1 MSEPSPQRRLWL
13 RLLLWFCLFSLVI
26 FGLLGWYVTTDSFHQ
41 QVRRHVIAYL
51 ERTTGGRVEL
61 GELHTTPF
69 RLRIDVRN
77 LTIHGREA
85 ANETPYLHI
94 DRLQA
99 ELKIISLL
107 STTVGLHSLVL
118 DRPVMHIVVYPDGST
133 NQPNPPHSQSS
144 AKPSVEQ
151 LFALSVSQ
159 AGVHGGELQW
169 EQERIPL
176 ELDARDV
183 SMALSYSFL
192 RQQYAVQVSA
202 GSVPSRIQRHPPFI
216 WKGDASLVLMR
227 NRADIGALN
236 LTSGKSEFHF
246 AGQIL
251 DFQNPQVRG
260 DYHGVL
266 EMGGLTKFLPE
277 LDFRKGSA
285 QIQGRGAWSL
295 RDFSLEGTLQG
306 KDLDWASHNVNLQNG
321 RLSAAFVITP
331 QRLRVSAI
339 RANLM
344 GGELH
349 GEVDVTNWQTQLQ
362 PQTPTPAQ
370 RRTLGQVPSES
381 LQRGSVRLQMT
392 SFPIAPALAFL
403 SSREFPLDHLN
414 LAGAASGDVN
424 MLWTGS
430 IEDAE
435 TKITLTVAPP
445 LQPASGQ
452 VALRGQIDGI
462 YRGSRDELELNQLHL
477 ATPASEIT
485 ASGELAASTALK
497 LRFDS
502 HDLREWKPLLQA
514 AFSSQQLP
522 FAVHGFAMFNGTA
535 TGKASALT
543 LNGNLEVY
551 DFDTTLPAN
560 DRLPERV
567 VHWDALTG
575 NIQYSANNFAIHNG
589 ALVHGPTVAHVGL
602 TTALSHGTLQENSP
616 FALHLNLINL
626 NLSEVEQLAGY
637 SRPISG
643 TMDLSGR
650 LAGTR
655 ANPHGEGH
663 MQVREASAFGVPIAM
678 GASDVRLA
686 NHQFQ
691 FDHINAN
698 VYGATLT
705 GSGAISTWLDNF
717 RVDLAGENVDLAQV
731 PHFHNPRITIDGRAG
746 FHLVAGG
753 TPQQPTVEAHVRLH
767 DLAFNNERAG
777 DFYLDAT
784 THGRQA
790 EIQGHS
796 EFEKADLK
804 IRGIVG
810 LDQPYRAD
818 LNVDFDHLDV
828 DSILS
833 VYLQG
838 KVTGHAPFS
847 GTVRLHG
854 PLRTPEDLQV
864 AGQIQT
870 LNAEIEHVKL
880 QSAEPIRFEVAD
892 QTLRLEEF
900 HLTGSGT
907 NFTAHG
913 TAHLAQPQAMDFRIE
928 GTVNVGLLRTLNP
941 KVSAEGTLNVKLD
954 ANGTFADPV
963 WQGRIEVRD
972 TSVSHDDFPSGLSAL
987 NGELV
992 FDRNR
997 IQIER
1002 LTGATGGGIVALTG
1016 SATYQK
1022 GTLALDLGASARDV
1036 RLRYP
1041 PGVSSTANA
1050 DLRLTGTSNAAQLTG
1065 KVTVTKLSVTPG
1077 FDFGSYLEK
1086 SKQAVAI
1093 TPRDS
1098 PANRLKLDVHVTTT
1112 PELRMQT
1119 AIAKLSGNADLR
1131 LRGTADRPVLTGRT
1145 EVLEGEISFNGT
1157 KYRIDRGDI
1166 TFANPAK
1173 TEPILDIQASTRVRD
1188 YDITVTLNG
1197 DASKPNGLRAT
1208 WRSEPPLPEADVIA
1222 LLALGRTREESA
1234 AATQTS
1240 GSFGFGGEA
1249 SNLLIN
1255 EALNSAVSSRVQ
1267 RLFGVSRIKIDP
1279 QGLASE
1285 TNIVRGPQVTIEQQV
1300 ASNVTVTYS
1309 TNVSVASQQIIQVE
1323 YNVTRNVSIVALRDQ
1338 NGVVSFDIRIRQR
1351 KR

>member
-1 MSEPSPQRRLWL
+1 MTQPSPQRRLWL
-13 RLLLWFCLFSLVI
+13 RLLLWFCVFSLVI
-26 FGLLGWYVTTDSFHQ
+26 FALLGWYVTTDSFHQ
-41 QVRRHVIAYL
+41 AVRRHVIASL
-51 ERTTGGRVEL
+51 EQATGGRVEL

-99 ELKIISLL
+99 ELKIISFL
-107 STTVGLHSLVL
+107 STTIGLHSLIL

-133 NQPNPPHSQSS
+133 SQPSPPHSQSS
-144 AKPSVEQ
+144 VKPFIEQ
-151 LFALSVSQ
+151 LFAISVSH
-159 AGVHGGELQW
+159 AEVHRGELQW
-169 EQERIPL
+169 EQRRIPL

-183 SMALSYSFL
+183 SLALSYSFL

-202 GSVPSRIQRHPPFI
+202 GNVPSRIQQRPPFT

-227 NRADIGALN
+227 DRADIGALN
-236 LTSGKSEFHF
+236 LASGKSEFHF
-246 AGQIL
+246 TGQIV

-260 DYHGVL
+260 DYRGML
-266 EMGGLTKFLPE
+266 EMGELTKLLPGV
-277 LDFRKGSA
+277 DFRKGSA
-285 QIQGRGAWSL
+285 QIQGRGSWSL
-295 RDFSLEGTLQG
+295 SDFSLDGTLQA

-321 RLSAAFVITP
+321 RLSAAYAITP

-339 RANLM
+339 RASLM
-344 GGELH
+344 GGELR
-349 GEVDVTNWQTQLQ
+349 GEVDVSNWQKQ
-362 PQTPTPAQ
+362 PPSPPSAPAQ
-370 RRTLGQVPSES
+370 RRTLGRVSTES
-381 LQRGSVRLQMT
+381 LQRGAVRLQMT
-392 SFPIAPALAFL
+392 SFPITPAFAFL
-403 SSREFPLDHLN
+403 SSRDLPLDHLN
-414 LAGAASGDVN
+414 FTGAVSGDVN
-424 MLWTGS
+424 MLWIGS

-435 TKITLTVAPP
+435 TKFALNIAPP
-445 LQPASGQ
+445 SQPVPGQ
-452 VALRGQIDGI
+452 VALRGQMDGI
-462 YRGSRDELELNQLHL
+462 YRGSGEELELNQLHL
-477 ATPASEIT
+477 TTPASDIT
-485 ASGELAASTALK
+485 ASGKLAASTSLK
-497 LRFDS
+497 LTFDS

-514 AFSSQQLP
+514 AFNSQQLP
-522 FAVHGFAMFNGTA
+522 FAVHGFATFNGTA
-535 TGKASALT
+535 TGKASALS

-551 DFDTTLPAN
+551 DFDTTLPAT

-575 NIQYSANNFAIHNG
+575 NIQYSANNFSIHNG
-589 ALVHGPTVAHVGL
+589 ALVHGPTVAHVDL
-602 TTALSHGTLQENSP
+602 TTALSHGILQENSL
-616 FALHLNLINL
+616 FALHLDLINL
-626 NLSEVEQLAGY
+626 NLSEVGQLAGY
-637 SRPISG
+637 QHPIGG
-643 TMDLSGR
+643 TLDFSGR

-663 MQVREASAFGVPIAM
+663 MQVRDASAFGVPISA
-678 GASDVRLA
+678 GGSDVRLS
-686 NHQFQ
+686 NHELQ
-691 FDHINAN
+691 FDRINAN
-698 VYGATLT
+698 VYGATMT
-705 GSGAISTWLDNF
+705 GSAAVSTWLDNF
-717 RVDLAGENVDLAQV
+717 RMDLSGENVDLAEL
-731 PHFHNPRITIDGRAG
+731 PHFHNPRITIDGHAG
-746 FHLVAGG
+746 FHVVASG
-753 TPQQPTVEAHVRLH
+753 TPQQPTVEAHARFRG
-767 DLAFNNERAG
+767 LAFNNEPAG
-777 DFYLDAT
+777 DFYLDAN
-784 THGRQA
+784 THGREA

-804 IRGIVG
+804 IHGVVG
-810 LDQPYRAD
+810 LDQPYPAD
-818 LNVDFDHLDV
+818 LSVNFDHLDV
-828 DSILS
+828 DSVLNA
-833 VYLQG
+833 YLQG
-838 KVTGHAPFS
+838 KATGHAPFS
-847 GTVRLHG
+847 GTVRLRG
-854 PLRTPEDLQV
+854 PLRSPEDLKV
-864 AGQIQT
+864 EGQIHA

-880 QSAEPIRFEVAD
+880 QNAEPIRFEVAD

-907 NFTAHG
+907 NFAAHG
-913 TAHLAQPQAMDFRIE
+913 TAHLTQPRGMDFHLE

-954 ANGTFADPV
+954 ANGTVADPV
-963 WQGRIEVRD
+963 LQGRIEVKD
-972 TSVSHDDFPSGLSAL
+972 ASLSHDDFPSGLSAL

-1022 GTLALDLGASARDV
+1022 GTLSLDLGASARDV

-1050 DLRLTGTSNAAQLTG
+1050 DLRLTGTSNAAQLSG
-1065 KVTVTKLSVTPG
+1065 NVMVTKLSVTPG

-1086 SKQAVAI
+1086 SKQAVVV

-1098 PANRLKLDVHVTTT
+1098 LANRLKLDVHVTTT

-1197 DASKPNGLRAT
+1197 DASKPNALRAT

-1338 NGVVSFDIRIRQR
+1338 NGVVSFDIKIRQR

>member
-1 MSEPSPQRRLWL
+1 MTQSSPQRRLWL
-13 RLLLWFCLFSLVI
+13 RLLLYFCAFSVVI
-26 FGLLGWYVTTDSFHQ
+26 FGLLGWYVTTDSFHEF
-41 QVRRHVIAYL
+41 VRHHVIASL
-51 ERTTGGRVEL
+51 EQATGGRVEL
-61 GELHTTPF
+61 GELHTSPF

-107 STTVGLHSLVL
+107 STTVGLHSLIL
-118 DRPVMHIVVYPDGST
+118 DRLVMHIVVYPDGST
-133 NQPNPPHSQSS
+133 NQPSPPHRQS
-144 AKPSVEQ
+144 AVLPSIEQ
-151 LFALSVSQ
+151 IFAISVSHTE
-159 AGVHGGELQW
+159 VHAGELQW
-169 EQERIPL
+169 EQQRIPL

-183 SMALSYSFL
+183 SLALSYSFL
-192 RQQYAVQVSA
+192 RQQYAVQVA
-202 GSVPSRIQRHPPFI
+202 VGSIPTRIQRFPPLV

-227 NRADIGALN
+227 DRADIGALN
-236 LTSGKSEFHF
+236 LASGKSEFHF
-246 AGQIL
+246 TGQIR
-251 DFQNPQVRG
+251 DFQNPQVGG
-260 DYHGVL
+260 DYRGAL
-266 EMGGLTKFLPE
+266 EMGELTKLLPE
-277 LDFRKGSA
+277 LAFRKGLV
-285 QIQGRGAWSL
+285 QIQGRGSWSL
-295 RDFSLEGTLQG
+295 RDFWLEGTLQG
-306 KDLDWASHNVNLQNG
+306 KELDWANHNVNLQSG
-321 RLSAAFVITP
+321 RLSASFAITP
-331 QRLRVSAI
+331 QRLRVSTL

-344 GGELH
+344 GGELR
-349 GEVDVTNWQTQLQ
+349 GEIDVTNWQKQMQ
-362 PQTPTPAQ
+362 PQAPAPAQ
-370 RRTLGQVPSES
+370 RRTLGRVSTES

-392 SFPIAPALAFL
+392 SFAITPGLAFL
-403 SSREFPLDHLN
+403 SSRELPLDHLN
-414 LAGAASGDVN
+414 LAGAASGNVD
-424 MLWTGS
+424 MLWIGS
-430 IEDAE
+430 IEDGE
-435 TKITLTVAPP
+435 TKFTLDIAPP
-445 LQPASGQ
+445 SQPVPGS
-452 VALRGQIDGI
+452 VALRGQVDGI
-462 YRGSRDELELNQLHL
+462 YRGSRDELELNQLQL
-477 ATPASEIT
+477 STPASEIT
-485 ASGELAASTALK
+485 ASGKLAASTSLK
-497 LRFDS
+497 VTFDS

-514 AFSSQQLP
+514 AFNRQELP
-522 FAVHGFAMFNGTA
+522 FVVHGFATFHGTA
-535 TGKASALT
+535 TGKTSALS

-551 DFDTTLPAN
+551 DFETTLPAT

-575 NIQYSANNFAIHNG
+575 NIQYAANNFAIHNG
-589 ALVHGPTVAHVGL
+589 ALVHGPTVAHVDL
-602 TTALSHGTLQENSP
+602 TTALSHGVLQENSP

-626 NLSEVEQLAGY
+626 NLAEVEQLAGY
-637 SRPISG
+637 NRPISG
-643 TMDLSGR
+643 TLDLSGR

-663 MQVREASAFGVPIAM
+663 LQVRDASAFGIPISTV
-678 GASDVRLA
+678 ASDVRLG
-686 NHQFQ
+686 NHQLQ
-691 FDHINAN
+691 LDRINAN
-698 VYGATLT
+698 LYGTSVT
-705 GSGAISTWLDNF
+705 GSAAVSTFLDNF
-717 RVDLAGENVDLAQV
+717 RVNLSGENLDLAQV

-746 FHLVAGG
+746 FHVVAGG
-753 TPQQPTVEAHVRLH
+753 TPQQPNLEAHVSFR
-767 DLAFNNERAG
+767 DLAFNHERAG

-784 THGRQA
+784 THGRQV

-796 EFEKADLK
+796 EFEKAELK
-804 IRGIVG
+804 ISGVVG
-810 LDQPYRAD
+810 LEQPYPAD
-818 LNVDFDHLDV
+818 LNMDFDHLDV
-828 DSILS
+828 DSILNA
-833 VYLQG
+833 YLPG
-838 KVTGHAPFS
+838 KATGHAPFS
-847 GTVRLHG
+847 GSVRLRG

-913 TAHLAQPQAMDFRIE
+913 TAHLAQSRVMDFHLE

-941 KVSAEGTLNVKLD
+941 KVSAEGTLNVRLD
-954 ANGTFADPV
+954 ANGTLADPV
-963 WQGRIEVRD
+963 LQGRIEVRD
-972 TSVSHDDFPSGLSAL
+972 TSLSHDDFPSGLSGL
-987 NGELV
+987 NGELI
-992 FDRNR
+992 FDRQR

-1016 SATYQK
+1016 SASYQK
-1022 GTLALDLGASARDV
+1022 GSLLLDLGASARDV

-1050 DLRLTGTSNAAQLTG
+1050 DLRLTGTSNAAQLSG
-1065 KVTVTKLSVTPG
+1065 NVTVTKLSVTPG

-1086 SKQAVAI
+1086 SKQAVVV

-1098 PANRLKLDVHVTTT
+1098 LANRLKLDVHVTTT

-1131 LRGTADRPVLTGRT
+1131 LRGTAERPVLTGRA

-1188 YDITVTLNG
+1188 YDITVTLSG

-1208 WRSEPPLPEADVIA
+1208 WRSEPPLPEADVIN
-1222 LLALGRTREESA
+1222 LLALGRTQEESA
-1234 AATQTS
+1234 AVQSSGAFGTS
-1240 GSFGFGGEA
+1240 GGI
-1249 SNLLIN
+1249 SNVLIN
-1255 EALNSAVSSRVQ
+1255 QALNSAVNSRVQ

-1309 TNVSVASQQIIQVE
+1309 TNVTVASQQIIQVE

-1338 NGVVSFDIRIRQR
+1338 NGVVSFDIKIRQR

>member
-1 MSEPSPQRRLWL
+1 MNQPSPQRRLWL
-13 RLLLWFCLFSLVI
+13 RLLLWFCVFSLLV
-26 FGLLGWYVTTDSFHQ
+26 FALLGWYVTTDSFHAL
-41 QVRRHVIAYL
+41 VRRHVIASL
-51 ERTTGGRVEL
+51 EQATGGRVEL
-61 GELHTTPF
+61 GELHTIPF
-69 RLRIDVRN
+69 RLRIDIRN

-85 ANETPYLHI
+85 ASETPYVHV

-133 NQPNPPHSQSS
+133 NQPSPPHGQSS
-144 AKPSVEQ
+144 AKLSVEQ
-151 LFALSVSQ
+151 LFAVSVSH
-159 AGVHGGELQW
+159 AEVHGGELQW
-169 EQERIPL
+169 EQQRIPL

-183 SMALSYSFL
+183 SLALSYSLL

-202 GSVPSRIQRHPPFI
+202 GSIPSRIQQRPLV
-216 WKGDASLVLMR
+216 WRGDARLVLMR
-227 NRADIGALN
+227 DRAEVGALN
-236 LTSGKSEFHF
+236 LASGKSEFHF
-246 AGQIL
+246 TGQVL
-251 DFQNPQVRG
+251 DFQNPRISG
-260 DYHGVL
+260 DYRGVL
-266 EMGGLTKFLPE
+266 ELGELAKLLPE
-277 LDFRKGSA
+277 LEFRKGSA
-285 QIQGRGAWSL
+285 QIKGHGSWSL
-295 RDFSLEGTLQG
+295 RDFSIDGTLQG
-306 KDLDWASHNVNLQNG
+306 KDLDWAKHNVNLQNG
-321 RLSAAFVITP
+321 RLSADFSITP
-331 QRLRVSAI
+331 QRLHVTAI
-339 RANLM
+339 RASVM

-349 GEVDVTNWQTQLQ
+349 GEVDVTNWQKQLQ
-362 PQTPTPAQ
+362 PEPSMPAQ
-370 RRTLGQVPSES
+370 RRTLGRVSTES

-392 SFPIAPALAFL
+392 SFPIAPAIAFV

-424 MLWTGS
+424 LLWIGS
-430 IEDAE
+430 VDDAE
-435 TKITLTVAPP
+435 TTIKLNVTPPPQTAP
-445 LQPASGQ
+445 GQ
-452 VALRGQIDGI
+452 VALRGQVDGI
-462 YRGSRDELELNQLHL
+462 YRGSRDELELNQLQL
-477 ATPASEIT
+477 TTPASDIT
-485 ASGELAASTALK
+485 ASGKLAASTSLK
-497 LRFDS
+497 LTFDS

-514 AFSSQQLP
+514 AFNSQQLP
-522 FAVHGFAMFNGTA
+522 FAVHGFATFNGTA
-535 TGKASALT
+535 TGKASALA

-575 NIQYSANNFAIHNG
+575 AIQYSTNNFSIHNG
-589 ALVHGPTVAHVGL
+589 ALVHGPTVAHVDLTIGL
-602 TTALSHGTLQENSP
+602 SRGVLQQNSP
-616 FALHLNLINL
+616 FALHLDLINL
-626 NLSEVEQLAGY
+626 NLAEVEQIAGY
-637 SRPISG
+637 HHPIRG
-643 TMDLSGR
+643 TLDLSAR

-655 ANPHGEGH
+655 ANPHGEGRI
-663 MQVREASAFGVPIAM
+663 QVRDASAFGVPISS
-678 GASDVRLA
+678 GSSDVRLA
-686 NHQFQ
+686 NHQLQ
-691 FDHINAN
+691 FDGINASL
-698 VYGATLT
+698 YGASLT
-705 GSGAISTWLDNF
+705 GSAAVSTWLDNF
-717 RVDLAGENVDLAQV
+717 HVDLAGENVDLAQV
-731 PHFHNPRITIDGRAG
+731 PHLHNPRITIDGRAG
-746 FHLVAGG
+746 FHVVASG
-753 TPQQPTVEAHVRLH
+753 TPQQPTVEAHIHFR
-767 DLAFNNERAG
+767 DLAFNHERSG

-784 THGRQA
+784 THGREA

-796 EFEKADLK
+796 EFEKADLR
-804 IRGIVG
+804 IRGVVG
-810 LDQPYRAD
+810 LDQPYPAD
-818 LNVDFDHLDV
+818 LNVDFDRLDV
-828 DSILS
+828 DSILNA
-833 VYLQG
+833 YLQG
-838 KVTGHAPFS
+838 KVTGHAPLA
-847 GTVRLHG
+847 GTVRLRG
-854 PLRTPEDLQV
+854 PLGTPEDLKV

-870 LNAEIEHVKL
+870 LNAEIEHIKL

-913 TAHLAQPQAMDFRIE
+913 TAHLTPPRAMDFHLE
-928 GTVNVGLLRTLNP
+928 GTVNVGLLKTLNP
-941 KVSAEGTLNVKLD
+941 KVSAEGALNVKLD
-954 ANGTFADPV
+954 ANGTLADPV
-963 WQGRIEVRD
+963 LQGRIEVKD
-972 TSVSHDDFPSGLSAL
+972 AFLSHDDFPSGLSAL

-1022 GTLALDLGASARDV
+1022 GIFLLDLGASARDV

-1041 PGVSSTANA
+1041 PGVSSTANT
-1050 DLRLTGTSNAAQLTG
+1050 DLRLTGTSSAAQLSG
-1065 KVTVTKLSVTPG
+1065 NVMVTKLSVTPG

-1086 SKQAVAI
+1086 SKQSVAV

-1098 PANRLKLDVHVTTT
+1098 LANRLKLDVHVTTT

-1131 LRGTADRPVLTGRT
+1131 LRGTADRPVLTGRA
-1145 EVLEGEISFNGT
+1145 EVLEGDISFNGT

-1197 DASKPNGLRAT
+1197 DASKPNGLRAS

-1222 LLALGRTREESA
+1222 LLALGRTQEESA
-1234 AATQTS
+1234 SATQAGG
-1240 GSFGFGGEA
+1240 GSFGLGGEA

-1255 EALNSAVSSRVQ
+1255 QALNSAVNSRLQ
-1267 RLFGVSRIKIDP
+1267 RLFGASRIKIDP
-1279 QGLASE
+1279 QGLASA
-1285 TNIVRGPQVTIEQQV
+1285 TNIVHGPQVTVEQQV

-1338 NGVVSFDIRIRQR
+1338 NGVVSFDIKIRQR